1 MKKTS
6 KSGKIIK
13 NIKNFLF
20 GVIMTVEK
28 NFFLRSATEL
38 APSMVGLLLCRRFED
53 GTVVKA
59 RITETEC
66 YFGEEDTACHAHKGR
81 TPRTDVMYLEGG
93 RAYVYLCYGIHEL
106 LNVTTGTDGHPE
118 AVLIRGVEGAS
129 GPGRVTKLLKIDR
142 SFNRLQLTE
151 ENGLWLEDDGFFA
164 NTVSDKRVGIAY
176 ANEKDREKPWRFIM
190 ADIKNK
196 S

>member
-1 MKKTS
+1 
-6 KSGKIIK
+6 
-13 NIKNFLF
+13 
-20 GVIMTVEK
+20 MTVEK

-129 GPGRVTKLLKIDR
+129 GPGRVTKLFKIDR

-176 ANEKDREKPWRFIM
+176 ADEKDREKPWRFIM